1 MHVKSVAKNMYT
13 IIKDE
18 TRYYPEYEQVADFLA
33 IELELR
39 EHQRKLSVFPHH
51 FSVLTPR

>member
-1 MHVKSVAKNMYT
+1 MHVKSVTKNVHT

-39 EHQRKLSVFPHH
+39 EHQPKLLVFPHH